1 MNNLKETEA
10 QVALILKELAETL
23 GFFPKE
29 TAQLMYAKQL
39 AGTDMEVAVTG
50 QPGADKKK
58 TEEGNQRL
66 KKMMEE
72 GKLKWEYA
80 SEAQQK
86 KVAEMETVIAESND
100 KIKAMYEAALKLQ

>member
-1 MNNLKETEA
+1 MNNGKDTEA

-23 GFFPKE
+23 SFFPKE

-39 AGTDMEVAVTG
+39 SGTEKEVTLPE
-50 QPGADKKK
+50 QPGMDKKK

-66 KKMMEE
+66 KKMMDE

-86 KVAEMETVIAESND
+86 KVTEMEAAIAASND
-100 KIKAMYEAALKLQ
+100 KIKAVYEAALKLQ